1 MTKSLTI
8 HVQLTGCAGV
18 ILPRCR
24 RRLWVQVGGG
34 GVFGVVVGVGGS
46 GPGAADRLLKVEVP
60 LEEAAPRGDVDV
72 HLPCPVHL
80 ALLAEDLALSPQL
93 GLARDHGVEELN
105 LGEEEPLRLELQRHA
120 VTHVVDELLEAEE
133 LDGAQR
139 APVAPVDIDL
149 QLAGLLQVYA
159 EPA

>member
-1 MTKSLTI
+1 M
-8 HVQLTGCAGV
+8 H
-18 ILPRCR
+18 
-24 RRLWVQVGGG
+24 VGGG
-34 GVFGVVVGVGGS
+34 GVFGVVVGVGGAA
-46 GPGAADRLLKVEVP
+46 GADRLLEVEVP

-72 HLPCPVHL
+72 HLVGSRHL

-93 GLARDHGVEELN
+93 RFPRDHGVEELD

-133 LDGAQR
+133 LDGAQG
-139 APVAPVDIDL
+139 APVAPVDVDL

-159 EPA
+159 EPAYQLEGVSALGGALRLSS

>member
-1 MTKSLTI
+1 M
-8 HVQLTGCAGV
+8 HVGSD
-18 ILPRCR
+18 
-24 RRLWVQVGGG
+24 
-34 GVFGVVVGVGGS
+34 GVFGVVIGVGGAA
-46 GPGAADRLLKVEVP
+46 GADRLLEVEVP